1 MYSEVQLLG
10 PVVVLFQF
18 TAVFSFLGHLHSVF
32 LVSINIHSHQPSTKI
47 HLPLYPHQHL
57 LLFLYNSHPNRF
69 KMIFNLHL
77 DLHVFM
83 LTDVECLLP
92 GDLVLLIINS
102 LIYSW
107 GVSGEV
113 SQSGQNSTFLSWHNK
128 FPCQSFLIQGL
139 PFLHF
144 CL

>member
-1 MYSEVQLLG
+1 MQLLG

-18 TAVFSFLGHLHSVF
+18 IAVFSFLGHLHSVF
-32 LVSINIHSHQPSTKI
+32 LVSINIHSYQPSTKI
-47 HLPLYPHQHL
+47 HLPPYPQQHL
-57 LLFLYNSHPNRF
+57 CFFYIYNSHPNRY
-69 KMIFNLHL
+69 KMIFNLHFS
-77 DLHVFM
+77 LHVFI
-83 LTDVECLLP
+83 LTDVEGLLP

-113 SQSGQNSTFLSWHNK
+113 SQSGQNSTFLSWRNK

-139 PFLHF
+139 QFLHF